1 MKLFSVVC
9 FFVAFGFPLPAQ
21 DEISLDHI
29 DNLDIYNDVLFYQE
43 WSLFSNAAERF
54 FSMSS
59 SDFTQ
64 ELVQDESSIEAY
76 YTATK
81 QFLSALK
88 SYQNALSISY
98 AIKQD
103 VYTNDILRGLFSALE
118 DSLFILEQEISPEAE
133 TEVHQ
138 KLFVK

>member
-1 MKLFSVVC
+1 
-9 FFVAFGFPLPAQ
+9 FPLPAQ

-29 DNLDIYNDVLFYQE
+29 DNLDIYNDELFYQE
-43 WSLFSNAAERF
+43 WYLFSNAAERF

-76 YTATK
+76 YTASN

-88 SYQNALSISY
+88 SYQDALSISY
-98 AIKQD
+98 AKNRMCTQ
-103 VYTNDILRGLFSALE
+103 TTFLGGCFRHWKTPCS
-118 DSLFILEQEISPEAE
+118 S
-133 TEVHQ
+133 
-138 KLFVK
+138 